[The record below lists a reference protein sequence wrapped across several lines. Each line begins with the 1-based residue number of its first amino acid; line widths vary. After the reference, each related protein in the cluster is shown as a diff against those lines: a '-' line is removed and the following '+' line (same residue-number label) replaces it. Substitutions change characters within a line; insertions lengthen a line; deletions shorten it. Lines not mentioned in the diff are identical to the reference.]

1 MNTQSR
7 EATTQAAIFFDRL
20 TSDFPTPR
28 FPVQRYGT
36 ISDVVR
42 INLEA
47 LLPNI
52 DRVDTLTSS
61 QLESW
66 LTHYEHYLSA
76 VTEDMLRLTDQ
87 KRNQLEIKNKWLLRA
102 KEIGCDFVTRLP
114 SNVQKN
120 IWEFLPYSARSRSY
134 RPFREEQMKVFMK
147 MKGKDLREFA
157 RKFVAEVIN
166 RPVSR
171 VATDTRAYTSGSAG
185 EFFCAVDHIRPRIPA
200 KKQDI
205 VICLFTTIDQLIA
218 VNGTTDCRNLC
229 AKMAWNATQTLRYKV
244 LCIERENTR
253 KQEHRDIKNELFY
266 LDMMLKRIIESSTRR
281 IRL

>member
-7 EATTQAAIFFDRL
+7 EASQAAIFFDRL

-47 LLPNI
+47 LLPNME
-52 DRVDTLTSS
+52 RVDNLTGN
-61 QLESW
+61 QIESW

-76 VTEDMLRLTDQ
+76 VTDDLLQLVDQ
-87 KRNQLEIKNKWLLRA
+87 KREQLKVKNKWLLRA
-102 KEIGCDFVTRLP
+102 KEIGCDFVSKLP
-114 SNVQKN
+114 SDVQSN
-120 IWEFLPYSARSRSY
+120 IWEFLPYSARSRAY

-157 RKFVAEVIN
+157 RKFVTQVIN
-166 RPVSR
+166 RPVSQ
-171 VATDTRAYTSGSAG
+171 VASDTRAYTAGSAG

-218 VNGTTDCRNLC
+218 VNGTTDCRGLC
-229 AKMAWNATQTLRYKV
+229 AKMSWNATQTLRYKV
-244 LCIERENTR
+244 LCIEREITR

-266 LDMMLKRIIESSTRR
+266 LDAILKRALESSTRR
-281 IRL
+281 IHL